1 MHNILSEGVSN
12 KKKGM
17 VVKDQLTDFT
27 IVCDLKE
34 FVVFF
39 SE

>member
-1 MHNILSEGVSN
+1 LHIIIFEGASN

-27 IVCDLKE
+27 IVCDCKDCRLL
-34 FVVFF
+34 
-39 SE
+39 